1 MVEKGPS
8 TVAIHGRRDTV
19 YRSATYPI
27 FQTSSFG
34 VERSDDYEKKR
45 GQEDFFI
52 YSRHGNPSIRNIEEK
67 LARLEKTDDAVF
79 FSSGMAAITSSLL
92 GFLNEG
98 DVLAASRRLYGTTY
112 RFMRDVL
119 PRLGIEVRFLEEEAL
134 YDLPR
139 TCPDAKIVY
148 FETPINPTTDC
159 VDIRRVVESARSI
172 GAAVFMDNT
181 FASPINQNPAELGV
195 DVVLH
200 SATKYLG
207 GHSDVVAGVAAST
220 AERCKTIAE
229 MRRFLGGSLNPVDAF
244 LLDRSLKT
252 LEVRVRQHNE
262 SAQKLAEFFAAEKK
276 VKRVLYPGLP
286 GSESHEIAR
295 RQMRGFGGMLCIELK
310 DLDAA
315 KRFCDSVTVALNAT
329 SLGGVETLVTIPVL
343 TSHAGMTPEELQT
356 ARVTPGMV
364 RISTGLENTDDL
376 IRDFSAALQKV

>member
-1 MVEKGPS
+1 
-8 TVAIHGRRDTV
+8 
-19 YRSATYPI
+19 
-27 FQTSSFG
+27 
-34 VERSDDYEKKR
+34 
-45 GQEDFFI
+45 
-52 YSRHGNPSIRNIEEK
+52 
-67 LARLEKTDDAVF
+67 
-79 FSSGMAAITSSLL
+79 
-92 GFLNEG
+92 
-98 DVLAASRRLYGTTY
+98 
-112 RFMRDVL
+112 L

>member
-1 MVEKGPS
+1 
-8 TVAIHGRRDTV
+8 
-19 YRSATYPI
+19 
-27 FQTSSFG
+27 